1 VRNGARPTVGDTKA
15 SALVGLTERF
25 ALGACVVAAMLLLI
39 WVLSRCR
46 SGFDFT
52 DEGFYLNWI
61 SSPNNYRASIT
72 QFGFIYHPVYRLV
85 DGDIVLLRQANVL
98 IIFVSAFVLC
108 AALLQSLAAERVD
121 VRSHVWTVALALV
134 LAAGSL
140 TFFGLWLPTP
150 SYNSL
155 TFVSLLAVAIGILFT
170 GGEQLRRDL
179 IGWVLIGAGGALSF
193 LAKPTSAALL
203 GCAVLIYL
211 AVAGRFRARGLLV
224 CVLAAAMLL
233 IVSALMIDGSLAK
246 FVDRV
251 VDGARLGSL
260 LTPEQPFARMFR
272 LDSFSFD
279 KAQRFN
285 FAMLI
290 VVTIAAMFLGTR
302 AGSAARVGAA
312 LLAIILA
319 GLGIPLSTGTLLPA
333 IPYQP
338 LQPMQFWAITF
349 AIAFSAFFIWWRSYR
364 APSRNIIALAV
375 FFIML
380 PYVYAFGTGNNYWEQ
395 AGHVAIFWL
404 LGGVVIASDVIER
417 NTAWSNL
424 TSIAAAALFVPTS
437 VLFAAM
443 EYPYRQ
449 THPLRLQTSATETGP
464 SNTTLLVTE
473 DAAAYVRDFRGIATD
488 NGFKTGDPLLDLSGR
503 SPGLVY
509 AMGAR
514 PPGAAWI
521 LAGYPGS
528 NEFLNAVLTGEG
540 CDVLGA
546 SWILTEPSSSVSFS
560 ANLLQR
566 YGIDISRDYHEVGSV
581 RSLRAVSRTNFEQ
594 FLLKPS
600 RTPDVARQACE
611 QARRIIR

>member
-1 VRNGARPTVGDTKA
+1 
-15 SALVGLTERF
+15 
-25 ALGACVVAAMLLLI
+25 
-39 WVLSRCR
+39 
-46 SGFDFT
+46 
-52 DEGFYLNWI
+52 
-61 SSPNNYRASIT
+61 
-72 QFGFIYHPVYRLV
+72 
-85 DGDIVLLRQANVL
+85 
-98 IIFVSAFVLC
+98 
-108 AALLQSLAAERVD
+108 
-121 VRSHVWTVALALV
+121 
-134 LAAGSL
+134 
-140 TFFGLWLPTP
+140 
-150 SYNSL
+150 
-155 TFVSLLAVAIGILFT
+155 
-170 GGEQLRRDL
+170 
-179 IGWVLIGAGGALSF
+179 
-193 LAKPTSAALL
+193 
-203 GCAVLIYL
+203 
-211 AVAGRFRARGLLV
+211 
-224 CVLAAAMLL
+224 
-233 IVSALMIDGSLAK
+233 
-246 FVDRV
+246 
-251 VDGARLGSL
+251 
-260 LTPEQPFARMFR
+260 
-272 LDSFSFD
+272 
-279 KAQRFN
+279 
-285 FAMLI
+285 
-290 VVTIAAMFLGTR
+290 
-302 AGSAARVGAA
+302 
-312 LLAIILA
+312 
-319 GLGIPLSTGTLLPA
+319 
-333 IPYQP
+333 
-338 LQPMQFWAITF
+338 
-349 AIAFSAFFIWWRSYR
+349 
-364 APSRNIIALAV
+364 
-375 FFIML
+375 ML

-404 LGGVVIASDVIER
+404 LGGVVIASDVVER

-449 THPLRLQTSATETGP
+449 TQPLRVQTSATETGP
-464 SNTTLLVTE
+464 SNATLLVTE

-581 RSLRAVSRTNFEQ
+581 RSVRGASRTRFEQ

-611 QARRIIR
+611 QARRIVR